1 MQINPGSSA
10 GILDDI
16 NFICGTDT
24 TSYPTADKVRNIN
37 RHYYKAVIDIIKTE
51 GRLQWDDSNLGS
63 VPEYPVN
70 LVDGQK
76 NYTLPTNLLKL
87 WALEV
92 KDSAG
97 NSHRIKEIDL
107 SDPIMARTIA
117 DLENVSGVPKYYDV
131 RGNYVYLYPAPSSSA
146 MTLTSGG
153 NMLFSREVD
162 AFTTSDTT
170 QEPGFAEPFHRLLSL
185 GAAYDWLVINDTNA
199 KADRV
204 LQQYEQLRA
213 ELRQFYSSRTKDNDP
228 AVARPMHNQL
238 GYV

>member
-1 MQINPGSSA
+1 
-10 GILDDI
+10 
-16 NFICGTDT
+16 
-24 TSYPTADKVRNIN
+24 
-37 RHYYKAVIDIIKTE
+37 
-51 GRLQWDDSNLGS
+51 
-63 VPEYPVN
+63 
-70 LVDGQK
+70 
-76 NYTLPTNLLKL
+76 
-87 WALEV
+87 
-92 KDSAG
+92 
-97 NSHRIKEIDL
+97 
-107 SDPIMARTIA
+107 
-117 DLENVSGVPKYYDV
+117 
-131 RGNYVYLYPAPSSSA
+131 